1 MGVMREKRRAER
13 IVDGGTPTWRF
24 IWSQLKASGWTHK
37 LPPASSIETR
47 WKFVPPGGN
56 PFGIEGKDYFL
67 GEDRVLAHYAAG
79 NVACDESEE
88 DEYELVPRHK
98 RTLQLGPTAST
109 THGTSLFG
117 SSEDESGGEATAHD
131 GVSGDHH
138 CVSEASSIMS
148 SDSDDELNKIEEED
162 DPDDNA
168 GFESGDEIEEDSIV
182 DTDNSD
188 QEGED
193 AAAGTARDCEEEVGD
208 SEEENPNSA
217 ESIAERHFAEKFLES
232 LGGPDKLLAGTGMS
246 KQDLEKLREH
256 SVTGWTDRD
265 TPDVYESLQMPY
277 QATGEE
283 NRYPDLRKEPFGPT
297 PDALKCRDSPLL
309 FSSTSCQLH
318 FGSTSQ

>member
-24 IWSQLKASGWTHK
+24 IWSLLKASGWTHK

-67 GEDRVLAHYAAG
+67 GEDRVLAHYAAVSVCSGDGAGLATTVDENEPPNVDPSPLASTSATMSTSTTPSPLTNREVNTTDG

-148 SDSDDELNKIEEED
+148 SDSDDELNKIEEVD

-168 GFESGDEIEEDSIV
+168 GFGSGDEIEEDSIV

-193 AAAGTARDCEEEVGD
+193 AAAGTARDCEEEEGD

-256 SVTGWTDRD
+256 S
-265 TPDVYESLQMPY
+265 
-277 QATGEE
+277 
-283 NRYPDLRKEPFGPT
+283 
-297 PDALKCRDSPLL
+297 
-309 FSSTSCQLH
+309 
-318 FGSTSQ
+318 